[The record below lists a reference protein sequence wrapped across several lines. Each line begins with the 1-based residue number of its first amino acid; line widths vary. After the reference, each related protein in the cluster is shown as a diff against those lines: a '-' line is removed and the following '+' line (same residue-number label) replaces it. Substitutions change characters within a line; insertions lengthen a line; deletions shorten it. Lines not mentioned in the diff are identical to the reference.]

1 MLSLSHFHIAT
12 TGMCYLMVVV
22 SFHNC
27 IYKQYISQV
36 FSSFVTVL
44 SLFAPNFD
52 PVPELIFRKMDNE
65 SMLTV
70 MFFLVPNKNTGDLSI
85 YRRCMLWLV
94 NVHTAQTFI
103 NIEIER
109 ERLFQ

>member
-1 MLSLSHFHIAT
+1 
-12 TGMCYLMVVV
+12 
-22 SFHNC
+22 
-27 IYKQYISQV
+27 
-36 FSSFVTVL
+36 
-44 SLFAPNFD
+44 
-52 PVPELIFRKMDNE
+52 
-65 SMLTV
+65 MLTV